1 MGIKRNGILEYGL
14 FDSQYSAS
22 SKDGFTLTPNIF
34 LNTGLS
40 STYTHSAGLGT
51 GVYAHDWLG
60 YNDGI
65 SNPET
70 RYHACINNAKF
81 GYNVYEFNESNGI
94 HNWKG
99 IQQLVTDRVTGIKNP
114 MFSAEL
120 YQNIPG
126 AKLFGGFY
134 YTKIGDSSNS
144 FASGQFTIT
153 TDNIPV
159 SKWGRVSI
167 SVPFNNDVNEGS
179 RIVFYIY
186 GYGFSS
192 NATLYIKRMKLE
204 DNTVPTPW
212 CANSADANYIKVDNE
227 YYSSAFIANDFIEI

>member
-14 FDSQYSAS
+14 FNSQYSAS
-22 SKDGFTLTPNIF
+22 SRGGFTLTPNIF
-34 LNTGLS
+34 LNTDLS
-40 STYTHSAGLGT
+40 STYTSSAGLGT
-51 GVYAHDWLG
+51 GIYANNWGG
-60 YNDGI
+60 YNGGI

-70 RYHACINNAKF
+70 NYHACINNTKF
-81 GYNVYEFNESNGI
+81 GYNVYEFNESNGV

-99 IQQLVTDRVTGIKNP
+99 MSQNITDRVTGTGNH
-114 MFSAEL
+114 MFSVDL
-120 YQNIPG
+120 YQNMSG

-134 YTKIGDSSNS
+134 YKKEGASSNS

-153 TDNIPV
+153 TDKIPV
-159 SKWGRVSI
+159 NKWGRVSI
-167 SVPFNNDVNEGS
+167 IAPFNNDVAEGAS
-179 RIVFYIY
+179 IYFYIY

-192 NATLYIKRMKLE
+192 SATLYMKRMKLE

-212 CANSADANYIKVDNE
+212 CSNSADTNYMQVDNE